1 MIVTHDREQYNIVV
15 CDGTATGVV
24 TLSKQNTAI
33 CPTIDHP
40 STWIA
45 AQTSL
50 EKETT
55 IILQAEKFNYTLCKN
70 NLVIDTFLCYPK

>member
-15 CDGTATGVV
+15 CDGAAAGVV

-40 STWIA
+40 SAWLA
-45 AQTSL
+45 AYAWS
-50 EKETT
+50 
-55 IILQAEKFNYTLCKN
+55 
-70 NLVIDTFLCYPK
+70 

>member
-15 CDGTATGVV
+15 CDGAAAGVV

-40 STWIA
+40 SAWLA
-45 AQTSL
+45 AYAWSW
-50 EKETT
+50 KRNNNNTT
-55 IILQAEKFNYTLCKN
+55 GRKVQLHIMQK
-70 NLVIDTFLCYPK
+70 